1 MNTIQILGFIVLVLF
16 YGSYFGKVLL
26 QRNKGIITDRMGK
39 GSKAKRTFL
48 IEVILKVITYSMA
61 AVQTISVIVN
71 SRWNLFIRNNM
82 IRYTGI
88 IISLIGV
95 IVFVIAMATM
105 KDNWRAGVDATQ
117 NTSMV
122 KTGIYKVSRNPAFLG
137 FDLFYL
143 GITLAF
149 SNPLQMI
156 YLVLCFIMFHL
167 QILEEE
173 KFLQSVFG
181 QDYLLYKK
189 TTGRYFLFF

>member
-1 MNTIQILGFIVLVLF
+1 MNTIQILGFTALVLF

-26 QRNKGIITDRMGK
+26 QRSKGIITDRMGK
-39 GSKAKRTFL
+39 GSKAKRTML
-48 IEVILKVITYSMA
+48 IEVILKVVTYSMA

-71 SRWNLFIRNNM
+71 DGWILFINNNM
-82 IRYTGI
+82 IRYIGI
-88 IISLIGV
+88 VVSLVGV
-95 IVFVIAMATM
+95 IIFVIAMITM

-143 GITLAF
+143 GFTLAF

-156 YLVLCFIMFHL
+156 YLLICLIVFHL

-173 KFLQSVFG
+173 KFLQNVFG

-189 TTGRYFLFF
+189 STGRYFLFF